1 MATNELLLDQNAHLR
16 IHGKTPQAVTSVTV
30 TLPSVSLPV
39 TSFSHHHGL
48 AVAASIPTVQTVQAL
63 ATLPLVTALAQSGSA
78 TIPFASS
85 MSLTTQPTGGPLGT
99 VSIAPVTLH
108 QPVAN
113 SHPSAATATV
123 TLTPNGTLEA
133 LHHHHHHHGAHSSAA
148 LTFSGASAG
157 SLVSYP
163 AIMTQSLMAPQ
174 TELR

>member
-16 IHGKTPQAVTSVTV
+16 IHGKPPQTVTSVTV

-85 MSLTTQPTGGPLGT
+85 MSLTTQPAPLGT
-99 VSIAPVTLH
+99 VSIAPVSLH

-123 TLTPNGTLEA
+123 TLTPNGTYEA
-133 LHHHHHHHGAHSSAA
+133 LHHHHHHGAHSSA

>member
-16 IHGKTPQAVTSVTV
+16 IHGKVPQTVTSVTV

-85 MSLTTQPTGGPLGT
+85 MSLTTQPPPLGT

-113 SHPSAATATV
+113 SLPSAATATV

-133 LHHHHHHHGAHSSAA
+133 LHHHHHHHGAHSSA
-148 LTFSGASAG
+148 LTFSGASGG

-163 AIMTQSLMAPQ
+163 AIMTQSLMAPP